1 MSALV
6 DICGLC
12 KAYDSTMVL
21 NNVNL
26 TMDAGRIVGL
36 VGPNGCGKT
45 TLFKIMAGLIRD
57 YSGVIQIDG
66 QEVGIHTKSI
76 TSYLPEITYLSDSI
90 RLKTALDM
98 FTDFYPDFDRN
109 KALEMTARFNLDPK
123 MKIKTMSKGM
133 KEKLQ
138 LILVMSRA
146 ARLYLLDEPISGVD
160 PAARDVILD
169 IILKNYS
176 ENATVV
182 LSTHLIYD
190 VERIFDDIIIM
201 GYGQIMAADS
211 ADAMREK
218 SGLSLNDYF
227 REVFKC

>member
-26 TMDAGRIVGL
+26 TMDSGRIVGL

-57 YSGVIQIDG
+57 YSGVVKIDG
-66 QEVGIHTKSI
+66 QDVGIHTKSV
-76 TSYLPEITYLSDSI
+76 TSYLPEITYLSDSL

-98 FTDFYPDFDRN
+98 FTDFYADFDRN

-138 LILVMSRA
+138 LILVMSRV

-227 REVFKC
+227 REVFRC